1 MSSIPLAEYKKHY
14 VPTRKKPTKRKKS
27 GIGATKRSE
36 GEQTL
41 SLQLKALKI
50 AFQEE
55 YQFHPTRK
63 WRSDFYIT
71 DTKLLIEVEG
81 GIWTN
86 GRHTRGSGYLGDMEK
101 YNEASKMGFTVLRF
115 STQQVKSGFA
125 IKEIQQFLG
134 VK

>member
-1 MSSIPLAEYKKHY
+1 MSSVPLAEYKKHY
-14 VPTRKKPTKRKKS
+14 VPARKKPTKRKKS
-27 GIGATKRSE
+27 GVFTTKRSE

-86 GRHTRGSGYLGDMEK
+86 GRHTTATGYLGDMEK
-101 YNEASKMGFTVLRF
+101 YNEVSKMRFFLLRF
-115 STQQVKSGFA
+115 NTQQVKSGFA

-134 VK
+134 E